1 MYRNLNTNQ
10 ATVLLMED
18 EYANWS
24 WSGAEALVEYLEEI
38 EDSTNTKIE
47 FDTVAIRCDFSEY
60 KSVLE
65 AAEQYDFIHP
75 EDEDEDA
82 IEAAALKYLEERT
95 TVIQFEWGVIIQ
107 QF

>member
-10 ATVLLMED
+10 ATVLLMQD
-18 EYANWS
+18 EYANWT
-24 WSGAEALVEYLEEI
+24 WPGAEALVEYLEEL

-47 FDTVAIRCDFSEY
+47 FDSVAIRCDFSEY
-60 KSVLE
+60 ESVLE
-65 AAEQYDFIHP
+65 AVEQYDFISP

-95 TVIQFEWGVIIQ
+95 TVIQFDGGVIIQ